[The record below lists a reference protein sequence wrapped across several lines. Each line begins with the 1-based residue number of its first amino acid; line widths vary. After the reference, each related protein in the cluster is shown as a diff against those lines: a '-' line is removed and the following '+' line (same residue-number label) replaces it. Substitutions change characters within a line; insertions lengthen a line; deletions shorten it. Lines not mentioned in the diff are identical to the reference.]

1 MTRPNAMGGNARSGA
16 NGWSG
21 PGAGRQSSQR
31 NRPVTRLRPV
41 CFDTSRTVLG
51 KRDESIQDHLLFAR
65 LPA

>member
-21 PGAGRQSSQR
+21 PGAGKQSSQR

-51 KRDESIQDHLLFAR
+51 KRDESI
-65 LPA
+65 